1 MDAAERE
8 DFDAFVRSRMPQLL
22 GFANALTGD
31 PHRAADLVQDALERT
46 ALAWSRVV
54 RRDHPEA
61 YVRRVMVNQHISVWR
76 RLRREHLQCAFG
88 SGHGDVVHL
97 GKIVIIGCQP
107 ENRDGVDSGA
117 SSFLR
122 EFDRSERFVNG
133 EHGSAKK
140 SGLLAGDNCGRSF
153 AQAF

>member
-8 DFDAFVRSRMPQLL
+8 DFDTFVRSRMPQLL
-22 GFANALTGD
+22 GFANALTRD

-76 RLRREHLQCAFG
+76 RLRREHLVA
-88 SGHGDVVHL
+88 DA
-97 GKIVIIGCQP
+97 P
-107 ENRDGVDSGA
+107 ETAYEQSA
-117 SSFLR
+117 THYAALWR
-122 EFDRSERFVNG
+122 EID
-133 EHGSAKK
+133 
-140 SGLLAGDNCGRSF
+140 
-153 AQAF
+153 Q